1 MRHEESRI
9 PKEDSQSYCIY
20 RQRMGSGADLPVC
33 REHDEGG
40 QGMKRAY
47 LKKIFKILAAVD
59 NMFILEQ
66 VYRCAVNMVK
76 GTEYEAKKP
85 VGTEG

>member
-1 MRHEESRI
+1 
-9 PKEDSQSYCIY
+9 
-20 RQRMGSGADLPVC
+20 
-33 REHDEGG
+33 
-40 QGMKRAY
+40 MKRAY

-59 NMFILEQ
+59 NAFILEQ

-76 GTEYEAKKP
+76 GTEYEVKKP